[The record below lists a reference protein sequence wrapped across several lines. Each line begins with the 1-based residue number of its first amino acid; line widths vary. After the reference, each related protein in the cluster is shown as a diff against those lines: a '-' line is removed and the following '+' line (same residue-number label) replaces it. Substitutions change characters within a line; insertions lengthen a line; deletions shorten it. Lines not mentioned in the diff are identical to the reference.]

1 MKSVTEQL
9 TLYSVYLK
17 FSGLRGCCFGIANM
31 ILVSHY
37 EIFSF
42 HTHTHTHKHKH
53 IFSLLVFYLGSAWS
67 IEYDFSTDWVPV
79 IFLR

>member
-42 HTHTHTHKHKH
+42 HTHTHTHKHNT
-53 IFSLLVFYLGSAWS
+53 Y
-67 IEYDFSTDWVPV
+67 
-79 IFLR
+79 FLFWYFI